1 MTAIDTSRKKE
12 SFKIFNEIAGTY
24 DFLNRALS
32 MGIDVKWRKEFIR
45 NLPPRRSLEVLDLAT
60 GTGDVA
66 LVVGRD
72 QKVIKVKG
80 LDMSEGM
87 IEIGKEKIQE
97 QNLQKTINLGIGDG
111 VTIPEEDNSYDV
123 VTLAFGIRN
132 FYDPQKS
139 LENIQRVLRPGGRAI
154 IMEFSLPKNFI
165 IKAFYLFYFRYLL
178 PFIGNI
184 VSKHK
189 DAYTYLN
196 KTVEDFPYGEDFMKM
211 MKNAGL
217 KRVREVPLTF
227 GIASLYIGEK
237 ID

>member
-139 LENIQRVLRPGGRAI
+139 LENIQRVLRPGGRAL